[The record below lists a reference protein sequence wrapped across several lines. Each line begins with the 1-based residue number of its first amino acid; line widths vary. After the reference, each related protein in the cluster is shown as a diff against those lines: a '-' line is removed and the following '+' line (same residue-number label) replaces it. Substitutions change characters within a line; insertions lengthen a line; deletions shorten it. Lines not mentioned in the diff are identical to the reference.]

1 MRGFHASATS
11 FIDTKIRTSPRLLT
25 ERTVAEG
32 RHDVTDYGLLNR
44 ALSTHIAKKKKKK
57 KVQKFENC

>member
-1 MRGFHASATS
+1 MRGFHATATS
-11 FIDTKIRTSPRLLT
+11 FIDAKTRTSPRLLT

-44 ALSTHIAKKKKKK
+44 ALSTHMAKKKKKK
-57 KVQKFENC
+57 RVQRFENC